1 MNTNTFIH
9 HVYLQINNTLN
20 TGDRINKD
28 DSTGMHVFSRGMWV
42 VRISVSNNL
51 DYIENSGTIFW
62 FIFLKI
68 LLITTI
74 VLAMFLFKCR
84 FLLNPFDK
92 LSPLSLSFSLFLS
105 LIHNKIIHDIHT
117 CNHIFHSN
125 RCFVLCFLC

>member
-51 DYIENSGTIFW
+51 DYIENPGTIF
-62 FIFLKI
+62 
-68 LLITTI
+68 
-74 VLAMFLFKCR
+74 
-84 FLLNPFDK
+84 
-92 LSPLSLSFSLFLS
+92 
-105 LIHNKIIHDIHT
+105 
-117 CNHIFHSN
+117 
-125 RCFVLCFLC
+125 